1 MEHPCAIF
9 LFDRTAVM
17 AAPWA
22 EAGYD
27 CYCVD
32 LQNPK
37 GEHVTNHGSQSDSD
51 LGYVTHGRIIRVGAD
66 IHRWVPPLGR
76 RIVFA
81 AAFTPCTHTAV
92 SGARW
97 FKGKGLYALS
107 DSIALFARS
116 AELIEATGAPGFI
129 ENPVSTLST
138 YWRPADHSF
147 HPWQFAHIDPAAN
160 YTKKTCLWTFN
171 GFVMPQGLEY
181 PLPGL
186 GAPDDRIHKA
196 TPGDERANFR
206 SATPPGFPQ
215 AVFEANR
222 PDTIARKVA

>member
-1 MEHPCAIF
+1 MNPVAIF
-9 LFDRTAVM
+9 LFDRTAIM
-17 AAPWA
+17 AGPWA
-22 EAGYD
+22 AAGYD

-32 LQNPK
+32 VQNPK
-37 GEHVTNHGSQSDSD
+37 GEHVTYHGSHSDQ
-51 LGYVTHGRIIRVGAD
+51 TQNMGRIIRVGAD

-76 RIVFA
+76 QIAFA
-81 AAFTPCTHTAV
+81 CAFTPCTDMAV

-107 DSIALFARS
+107 DAINLFARS

-138 YWRPADHSF
+138 YWRGPDHTF
-147 HPWQFAHIDPAAN
+147 HPWQFADIDPAAN
-160 YTKKTCLWTFN
+160 YAKKTCLWTFG
-171 GFVMPQGLEY
+171 GFVMPPVLSH

-186 GAPDDRIHKA
+186 GEPDNRIHHA
-196 TPGDERANFR
+196 SPGPERANLR

-215 AVFEANR
+215 AVFAANH
-222 PDTIARKVA
+222 PDKLEQAA

>member
-1 MEHPCAIF
+1 MSPCALF

-17 AAPWA
+17 AQPWA
-22 EAGYD
+22 DAGFD

-32 LQNPK
+32 VQHPK
-37 GEHVTNHGSQSDSD
+37 GETRDGN
-51 LGYVTHGRIIRVGAD
+51 IIRVGAD

-76 RIVFA
+76 QIVFA
-81 AAFTPCTHTAV
+81 CAFTPCTHTAV

-116 AELIEATGAPGFI
+116 AELLEATGAPGFI
-129 ENPVSTLST
+129 ENPVSTLAS
-138 YWRPADHSF
+138 YWRQPDHTF

-171 GFVMPQGLEY
+171 GFVMPRGLEC
-181 PLPGL
+181 PLLGL
-186 GAPDDRIHKA
+186 GQPDDRIHKA

-206 SATPPGFPQ
+206 SATPPGFPE

-222 PDTIARKVA
+222 PKVLTPTAI